1 MPSYSIQYYAG
12 VFVAM
17 LLAGLAILQA
27 ADPTDFGLTVVQGR
41 WVGVVA
47 AMLGVLAGA
56 LPSWR
61 RPPVAKDDAG
71 PKSNPD
77 PMPRDE

>member
-1 MPSYSIQYYAG
+1 VSNYSIQYYSG

-41 WVGVVA
+41 WVGVFA

-61 RPPVAKDDAG
+61 RPPVEKDDPSG
-71 PKSNPD
+71 TTRD
-77 PMPRDE
+77 PQPRDE